1 MPIALKKL
9 LMRHVLEL
17 EHFYDIKSGEKPTAR
32 EKAKAVEEMSSKQKA
47 LEIINYYQKDKS
59 EIGIREGC
67 LADFLQ
73 VDPR

>member
-17 EHFYDIKSGEKPTAR
+17 EHFYDIKSVDKPTAR

-47 LEIINYYQKDKS
+47 LEIINYY
-59 EIGIREGC
+59 
-67 LADFLQ
+67 
-73 VDPR
+73 